1 MPESS
6 GKTSSDL
13 SSIRTRKLWLASVQ
27 PLRMRPFLGAAA
39 LGATSAS
46 VGCES
51 KPQRMQRMTSSGM
64 RLVQFGDFFVAPS
77 LRVRLKHVTL
87 AGQRLQQR

>member
-13 SSIRTRKLWLASVQ
+13 SSISTRKLCVASVQ
-27 PLRMRPFLGAAA
+27 PLRMRPFFGAAA
-39 LGATSAS
+39 LGATRVS

-64 RLVQFGDFFVAPS
+64 RLVQLGHFFMVPS
-77 LRVRLKHVTL
+77 LWR
-87 AGQRLQQR
+87 